1 MRYGRTG
8 MQHPP
13 STALYQ
19 EHRYE
24 RDTYGYEPIRLHQ
37 KGGQQSS
44 ELANDFGITG
54 EHMGGVFSGNRR
66 PRLAKQKTTCLPEV
80 KLTMARLYSTKRD
93 GGPTICPYQ
102 EGWAMVRWGHK
113 EWPALLDHTP
123 LHLGGERRWLVCP
136 KCRARRQSLFIASDT
151 LVCRKCLHL
160 KYESQSESVRYR
172 NFRKADKIRAKL
184 GWLA

>member
-1 MRYGRTG
+1 
-8 MQHPP
+8 
-13 STALYQ
+13 
-19 EHRYE
+19 
-24 RDTYGYEPIRLHQ
+24 
-37 KGGQQSS
+37 
-44 ELANDFGITG
+44 
-54 EHMGGVFSGNRR
+54 
-66 PRLAKQKTTCLPEV
+66 
-80 KLTMARLYSTKRD
+80 
-93 GGPTICPYQ
+93 
-102 EGWAMVRWGHK
+102 MVRWGHK

-184 GWLA
+184 GWLPGVLSPNGIKPPRMHQRTFEALKTELEFLTSKLLMDLSEWINQAEDALGRR